1 MGQDTSFC
9 LSHCVIVETILYS
22 VTFLPQAGIL
32 YYRFLISIL
41 ALELLSKATPTIRLH
56 PSRIF

>member
-41 ALELLSKATPTIRLH
+41 ALELLSKATPTIR
-56 PSRIF
+56 